1 MQTFRMP
8 DVGEGLTE
16 AEIVRWFV
24 EPGEQVDVN
33 QIVCEIETAK
43 ALVELPCPFE
53 GTVAQLHATT
63 GEIVPVG
70 GDLISVETADEP
82 PAREPVLVGYGTS
95 NEKPVRRRRRPTT
108 PRARRPRRPDRRAP
122 RRNRCGMAAMRSL
135 GPLKNA

>member
-43 ALVELPCPFE
+43 ALVELPCPSR
-53 GTVAQLHATT
+53 G
-63 GEIVPVG
+63 PWP
-70 GDLISVETADEP
+70 S
-82 PAREPVLVGYGTS
+82 Y
-95 NEKPVRRRRRPTT
+95 T
-108 PRARRPRRPDRRAP
+108 PRPGDRAGGRGPDQRRDR
-122 RRNRCGMAAMRSL
+122 
-135 GPLKNA
+135 

>member
-43 ALVELPCPFE
+43 ALVELPCPSRDR
-53 GTVAQLHATT
+53 GPATRHDR
-63 GEIVPVG
+63 GDRAG
-70 GDLISVETADEP
+70 GRGPDQ
-82 PAREPVLVGYGTS
+82 
-95 NEKPVRRRRRPTT
+95 RR
-108 PRARRPRRPDRRAP
+108 DR
-122 RRNRCGMAAMRSL
+122 
-135 GPLKNA
+135 

>member
-70 GDLISVETADEP
+70 GDDGEQEGETNG
-82 PAREPVLVGYGTS
+82 R
-95 NEKPVRRRRRPTT
+95 
-108 PRARRPRRPDRRAP
+108 
-122 RRNRCGMAAMRSL
+122 
-135 GPLKNA
+135 